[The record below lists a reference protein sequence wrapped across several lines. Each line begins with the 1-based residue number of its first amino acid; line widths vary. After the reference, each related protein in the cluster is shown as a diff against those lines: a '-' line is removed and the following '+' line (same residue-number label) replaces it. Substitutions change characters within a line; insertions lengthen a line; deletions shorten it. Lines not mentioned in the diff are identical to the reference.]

1 MRSSNP
7 STIFLKNDIL
17 TFQKGVS
24 GFSLISKVVIEDN
37 DTELAVE
44 KV

>member
-17 TFQKGVS
+17 AFQTGVS
-24 GFSLISKVVIEDN
+24 RISLISKVMIEDN